1 MVEFCAYHSPA
12 QLLYCN
18 MRRIKL
24 GLIKEKEGNSANQG
38 RKPIQNQNLLQTVMI
53 ETFREINVKKSS
65 QHVNVISW

>member
-1 MVEFCAYHSPA
+1 MVEFCVYHSPA

-24 GLIKEKEGNSANQG
+24 GLIKEKDGNSANQG
-38 RKPIQNQNLLQTVMI
+38 RKPIQTQNLLQTVMI